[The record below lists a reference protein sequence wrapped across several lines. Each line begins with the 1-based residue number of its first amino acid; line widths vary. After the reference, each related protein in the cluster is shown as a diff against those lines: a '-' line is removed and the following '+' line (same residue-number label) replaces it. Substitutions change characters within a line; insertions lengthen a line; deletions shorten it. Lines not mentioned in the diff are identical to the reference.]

1 MAHGGDG
8 HIHFPPPSPLLPV
21 VGLATGE
28 PRRVGVFWDYENVK
42 IPKGTRG
49 PQAVNRMR
57 EAIFARLPPKSRIE
71 EMKLYADM
79 TKSEGVVLEKPEG
92 KSFQSLKSGIDLS
105 GFTVVDCPT
114 RGKKETLDKKIIVDC
129 MKFGL
134 QHPNIPTTVV
144 LISGDGDYSYM
155 LSILRNTGVTSLVIH
170 KGLNAGTAHILIESC
185 DVALHWE
192 LDVLVSA
199 TIPHIKEAPQ
209 LRSKSGGASAA
220 SPAVSSRPPPIGVKN
235 TGSPK
240 TGSPKT
246 SRDPSCEEANDVMAL
261 YSEDELLE
269 FAREGYASYKHISV
283 HDVSRE
289 LLTSTAAGV
298 VGWAALHLN
307 GIICENL
314 DATPAKSTPFAP
326 EPGTPAADA
335 ININLAADFERDRQ
349 DAFQA
354 SLREGEDGA
363 YDMVLALL
371 SDRQGGDKSL
381 WVLGSTLGE
390 SYYTKIGLKDKARYR
405 AVMSKAVDHGYVET
419 SDMTPPKG
427 SPLPQFRLTDKGW
440 ARLE

>member
-1 MAHGGDG
+1 
-8 HIHFPPPSPLLPV
+8 
-21 VGLATGE
+21 
-28 PRRVGVFWDYENVK
+28 
-42 IPKGTRG
+42 
-49 PQAVNRMR
+49 
-57 EAIFARLPPKSRIE
+57 
-71 EMKLYADM
+71 
-79 TKSEGVVLEKPEG
+79 
-92 KSFQSLKSGIDLS
+92 
-105 GFTVVDCPT
+105 
-114 RGKKETLDKKIIVDC
+114 
-129 MKFGL
+129 
-134 QHPNIPTTVV
+134 
-144 LISGDGDYSYM
+144 M

-220 SPAVSSRPPPIGVKN
+220 SPAVSSRPPPLGVKN
-235 TGSPK
+235 TGRLWLSCSFLLATDTFRNQTGSPK

-246 SRDPSCEEANDVMAL
+246 NRDPSCEEANDVMAL

-381 WVLGSTLGE
+381 WVLGSTLGA
-390 SYYTKIGLKDKARYR
+390 SYYTKIGLKDKARYK